1 MLVCAFLCANCT
13 RDRGCSVHP
22 VFPAP
27 SHFRGQ
33 TKQSS
38 GALCR
43 EIAKSYPPSLRGAKR
58 RSNPSIPAL
67 SYGLLRYA
75 RNDVDRPQFVAARMS
90 IPAGDHPFRDI
101 PGEEQPSG
109 ITMRLFEMQMI
120 RQQSD
125 YFFIFPR
132 WLKCNDLISTYDR
145 PRNQLESRCRQQR
158 YKPWQGKTWV
168 NFWGR

>member
-43 EIAKSYPPSLRGAKR
+43 EIAKSYSDQ
-58 RSNPSIPAL
+58 S
-67 SYGLLRYA
+67 
-75 RNDVDRPQFVAARMS
+75 
-90 IPAGDHPFRDI
+90 
-101 PGEEQPSG
+101 PGERSDTRDHSHTAPDIASLIRATPAAGYRSTAQTAHLRNPGRRTTSG
-109 ITMRLFEMQMI
+109 IAMRLFEMQMI
-120 RQQSD
+120 RQQSN
-125 YFFIFPR
+125 YFFIFPP

-145 PRNQLESRCRQQR
+145 PRDQLESRCRQQR